1 MNIDHYEM
9 YNESYIDEAKQMLN
23 ELSKI
28 PDSAWT
34 LQDFSKYVSAL
45 NTSYAIRQLKEVAE

>member
-9 YNESYIDEAKQMLN
+9 YNESCIDVAKQMLN

>member
-9 YNESYIDEAKQMLN
+9 HNESYIDEAKHKLN

-28 PDSAWT
+28 PDAAWT
-34 LQDFSKYVSAL
+34 LQDFSEYVSAL
-45 NTSYAIRQLKEVAE
+45 NTLHAIRQLNEVAA

>member
-28 PDSAWT
+28 PDAAWT

-45 NTSYAIRQLKEVAE
+45 NTSYAIRQLKEVTE

>member
-28 PDSAWT
+28 PDAAWT

-45 NTSYAIRQLKEVAE
+45 NTLHAIRQLKEVAA

>member
-28 PDSAWT
+28 PDAAWT